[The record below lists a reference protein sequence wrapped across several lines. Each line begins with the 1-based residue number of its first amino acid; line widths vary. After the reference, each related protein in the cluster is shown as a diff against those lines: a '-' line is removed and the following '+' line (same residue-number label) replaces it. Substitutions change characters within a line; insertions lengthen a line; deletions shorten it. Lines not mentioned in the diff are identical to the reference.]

1 MLSEVQQ
8 RKLTRLFNLLDT
20 DHDGVITRADYQARI
35 DRLSAASGQAAGS
48 AEHEALERG
57 HMNDWQRTRSFADV
71 NRDQQ
76 VVLPEFLAANE
87 SLLSDR
93 EEFAAHG
100 GTLVAITIGLVDT
113 DGDGHVGAEEFR
125 RTIEGY
131 GLSAEEAQTAL
142 ARLDR
147 SGDGRLSREELA
159 QAVEE
164 FFFSADPEAPGNW
177 LLGMF

>member
-20 DHDGVITRADYQARI
+20 DHDGVINQADYQARI
-35 DRLSAASGQAAGS
+35 DRLSATSGQISGS
-48 AEHEALERG
+48 AGHEALERG
-57 HMNDWQRTRSFADV
+57 HMNDWQRTRSFADA

-100 GTLVAITIGLVDT
+100 GTLVAITVGLVDS
-113 DGDGHVGAEEFR
+113 DGDGHIGAEEFR
-125 RTIEGY
+125 RSIEGY
-131 GLSAEEAQTAL
+131 GLSAQAAQAAF

-147 SGDGRLSREELA
+147 SGDGQLSRDELA
-159 QAVEE
+159 QAIEE